1 MFSKEVRYYNEEMKI
16 LIILALMSS
25 SLFAQN
31 LTPEEQKHL
40 IEENKMLK
48 EQLKKQQN
56 PEVPSHMMQAL
67 QKGQK
72 YQEEQNKAL
81 EELDK
86 ED

>member
-1 MFSKEVRYYNEEMKI
+1 MFSKEVRYYNGGMKI
-16 LIILALMSS
+16 LIILTIMSS

-31 LTPEEQKHL
+31 LTPEEQKNL

-48 EQLKKQQN
+48 EQLQKQQN
-56 PEVPSHMMQAL
+56 PEVPAHMMKAL
-67 QKGQK
+67 KKGQK

-86 ED
+86 EE